1 MVPIN
6 VEYDRPPLGYDL
18 PRAIVITVDNFP
30 VAEVVSQV
38 PFSETLSLPI
48 VQPLLPSHHHHTV
61 KELRALSSESRV
73 SNDGEKG
80 NFDFNELNQQGCGS
94 VESVLSLEYASTHVS
109 SLKDE
114 DCDAKRVP
122 AVPFDVDFDDDDDD
136 GLRDKFD
143 GDFNNNANLTF
154 PPNHMPPPLLSKVK
168 QSSLIAISRGK
179 KSIG

>member
-1 MVPIN
+1 M
-6 VEYDRPPLGYDL
+6 
-18 PRAIVITVDNFP
+18 
-30 VAEVVSQV
+30 AEVVSQV

-61 KELRALSSESRV
+61 KELTALSSESRV

-109 SLKDE
+109 SLKVE

-136 GLRDKFD
+136 GLEI
-143 GDFNNNANLTF
+143 FNNNANLTF
-154 PPNHMPPPLLSKVK
+154 PPNHMILFLFRTI
-168 QSSLIAISRGK
+168 SSCLHHFFLR
-179 KSIG
+179 